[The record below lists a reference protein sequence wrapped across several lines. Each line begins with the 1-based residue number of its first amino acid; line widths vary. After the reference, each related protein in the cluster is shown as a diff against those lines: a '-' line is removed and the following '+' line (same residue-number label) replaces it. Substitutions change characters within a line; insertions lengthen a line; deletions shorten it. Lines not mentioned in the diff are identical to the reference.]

1 MDHRLHQ
8 TCRMYLPYA
17 RSFCEAR
24 IRQDSVGCSV
34 LLIEILTWMNKFDT
48 SDLNFVN
55 CQWFGLEGV
64 ARRTRFID
72 YWRQNEGP
80 KNQDFYEN
88 AHLPEFSS
96 TQDAYAEHDS
106 KSAHQRL
113 CDKYLVLQHSLTPS
127 ALTSRRTRPA
137 TLRLEREIIQH

>member
-1 MDHRLHQ
+1 
-8 TCRMYLPYA
+8 
-17 RSFCEAR
+17 
-24 IRQDSVGCSV
+24 
-34 LLIEILTWMNKFDT
+34 MNKFDT

-113 CDKYLVLQHSLTPS
+113 CDKYLVLQHSFDSQCIDFAKDTPS
-127 ALTSRRTRPA
+127 DPETRKRDYTALSEGI
-137 TLRLEREIIQH
+137 LLKFLISLDYV